1 VSQKST
7 TEEPKAPRRRKA
19 ASPHGEVRILDNA
32 EVVTASEPAPA
43 PAPVVEEAPPAPV
56 VVEAAPAPAVVEAPA
71 PAAAPEAKA
80 APKKKVV
87 KSIPPPPGWV
97 TQAAPAV
104 SAAPAAPAARPAP
117 VAAPAPVVA
126 PAPAAAAPVTTYV
139 WQVMV
144 EGGDAP
150 FFVVAADRA
159 GAARLLQG
167 RASDA
172 QLAKATYIQ
181 MGAVL

>member
-1 VSQKST
+1 
-7 TEEPKAPRRRKA
+7 
-19 ASPHGEVRILDNA
+19 
-32 EVVTASEPAPA
+32 
-43 PAPVVEEAPPAPV
+43 
-56 VVEAAPAPAVVEAPA
+56 VVEAPA
-71 PAAAPEAKA
+71 PAAPPAATA

-167 RASDA
+167 RATDA